1 VSFSALKPYLR
12 VAPFG
17 LFLGFSLSQ
26 MGFTNFGEVN
36 RMLTLISF
44 RLTFTFMMAV
54 VLISIGFFLLD
65 RSQIGLQKPIHKG
78 IVPGSILFGVGWALT
93 GTCPAVIISQ
103 IGEGYLPALIT
114 LAGLVMGMILYK
126 KIHARYF
133 SWDPGSCES

>member
-65 RSQIGLQKPIHKG
+65 RSQI
-78 IVPGSILFGVGWALT
+78 
-93 GTCPAVIISQ
+93 
-103 IGEGYLPALIT
+103 
-114 LAGLVMGMILYK
+114 
-126 KIHARYF
+126 
-133 SWDPGSCES
+133 